1 MHAIPGICGLLALML
16 AGHMLNAGAQEAP
29 GDAPPLQ
36 AGFARADIT
45 PPVGAQIPGG
55 FNKNISK
62 GVRDPLWV
70 EAAVFVNASTA
81 LAVVGVDTLMIPD
94 DVVAEARREAER
106 LSGIP
111 AAHILIAASH
121 THSGGP
127 AVDCLGSERDPAY
140 CRTLAQQTAQAVA
153 EARRNAVP
161 ARVGA
166 GLGYEDSVSFNR
178 RFRMKDGSVRTHPGR
193 MNPDIVEPEGP
204 MDPDVAVIAVE
215 SAEGEL
221 LGCIVNHALH
231 ATVVGGS
238 EFSPDWPGYMRQTIR
253 GGIGREIG
261 VVFLNGACGDVT
273 QVDNRNPRA
282 PEFGEAWGR
291 RIGAILG
298 AEALKVLA
306 RMEYSADAPLAVAVE
321 TLQLP
326 IRDLSES
333 DEALVARETPAS
345 GLGASQNESY
355 LREAAMVRA
364 MKAASPTVPV
374 EVQAIRIG
382 SAAIV
387 TNPAEFFCALG
398 LAIKADSPWRP
409 TLVAELANGYV
420 GYVPTAEAF
429 GGGYEVRTA
438 RSSFLDPIAGGEIV
452 AASLRVLRR
461 LNNE

>member
-1 MHAIPGICGLLALML
+1 M
-16 AGHMLNAGAQEAP
+16 
-29 GDAPPLQ
+29 
-36 AGFARADIT
+36 
-45 PPVGAQIPGG
+45 
-55 FNKNISK
+55 
-62 GVRDPLWV
+62 
-70 EAAVFVNASTA
+70 
-81 LAVVGVDTLMIPD
+81 
-94 DVVAEARREAER
+94 
-106 LSGIP
+106 
-111 AAHILIAASH
+111 
-121 THSGGP
+121 
-127 AVDCLGSERDPAY
+127 
-140 CRTLAQQTAQAVA
+140 
-153 EARRNAVP
+153 
-161 ARVGA
+161 
-166 GLGYEDSVSFNR
+166 
-178 RFRMKDGSVRTHPGR
+178 RTHPGR

-204 MDPDVAVIAVE
+204 IDPDVAVIAVE

-238 EFSPDWPGYMRQTIR
+238 QFSPDWPGYMRQTIR
-253 GGIGREIG
+253 GGIGRDIG

-282 PEFGEAWGR
+282 PEFGKAWGR
-291 RIGAILG
+291 RIGTILG

-306 RMEYSADAPLAVAVE
+306 RMEYNSDAPLAVAVE

-326 IRDLSES
+326 IRDLGES

-345 GLGASQNESY
+345 GLGASQNETY
-355 LREAAMVRA
+355 LREAALVRA

-420 GYVPTAEAF
+420 GYVPTAESF

-438 RSSFLDPIAGGEIV
+438 RSSFLDPIAGREIV

-461 LNNE
+461 LNSE